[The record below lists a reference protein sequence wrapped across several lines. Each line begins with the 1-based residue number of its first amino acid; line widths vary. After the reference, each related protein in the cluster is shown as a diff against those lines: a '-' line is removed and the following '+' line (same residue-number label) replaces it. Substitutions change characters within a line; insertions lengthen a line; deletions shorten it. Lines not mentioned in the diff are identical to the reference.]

1 MKELTEFLFR
11 MPTTGKYE
19 WNNEA
24 NTIVFK
30 KYAVTEKSAKVR
42 TTLQGERK
50 KYQTSVKRQGRITV
64 SDVKPVALQRLK
76 KSGMSLR
83 FSSRFT
89 QLYKSNEL
97 DQLILAFAQYFDTYF
112 KILEFTERFA
122 ESQMLP
128 NSVQI
133 LEQEEY
139 KRWIQ
144 KCLTDLAQ
152 VYAHFLMQ
160 QGRKY
165 LEVNHVTDRS
175 VNPEHQARQDRC
187 LFDTIY
193 WFLVFAIW
201 VMFNRKR
208 FKIICAQIGWF
219 TRSEMFNSIGRL
231 GSVQCGRDSSHG
243 DSVASSYRK
252 NLHRTNM
259 VNQRS
264 PACRLLLPKP
274 SESAAYLFHGE
285 KMGSPDRFHKTVSRS
300 NIEEAPSNR
309 DGFREPDFSKVKF
322 GILGDELSL
331 YDEQLIPN
339 SVDRNQLA
347 NIEEQ
352 TIQDAVT

>member
-1 MKELTEFLFR
+1 MNVFANLFLFQCTMKELTEFSFR

-19 WNNEA
+19 WNDEA

-30 KYAVTEKSAKVR
+30 KYAVTEKSAKIRATV
-42 TTLQGERK
+42 QG
-50 KYQTSVKRQGRITV
+50 
-64 SDVKPVALQRLK
+64 
-76 KSGMSLR
+76 
-83 FSSRFT
+83 
-89 QLYKSNEL
+89 SNEL
-97 DQLILAFAQYFDTYF
+97 DQLILAFAQYFDTHF
-112 KILEFTERFA
+112 KILDFTERFA
-122 ESQMLP
+122 ESRMLP

-139 KRWIQ
+139 KGWIQ
-144 KCLTDLAQ
+144 KCLGDLAQ

-160 QGRKY
+160 ERRKY

-201 VMFNRKR
+201 VMFSRKR
-208 FKIICAQIGWF
+208 FKIICAEIGWF

-243 DSVASSYRK
+243 DSLTSSYRK

-264 PACRLLLPKP
+264 PACKLLLPKP
-274 SESAAYLFHGE
+274 SESAAYLFHSE
-285 KMGSPDRFHKTVSRS
+285 KITSPEWSHKTAFRS
-300 NIEEAPSNR
+300 NVEKISANR
-309 DGFREPDFSKVKF
+309 DGFRELDFNKVNVKF
-322 GILGDELSL
+322 GILGDELSS
-331 YDEQLIPN
+331 YDEQLIAN
-339 SVDRNQLA
+339 SVDRNQLV

-352 TIQDAVT
+352 TGIQDAVT

>member
-1 MKELTEFLFR
+1 MKDLTEFLFR
-11 MPTTGKYE
+11 VPTTGKYE
-19 WNNEA
+19 WNDEA

-30 KYAVTEKSAKVR
+30 KYAVTEKSAKIRATV
-42 TTLQGERK
+42 QGERK
-50 KYQTSVKRQGRITV
+50 KYQTSVKRQSRITV
-64 SDVKPVALQRLK
+64 SDVKHIR
-76 KSGMSLR
+76 
-83 FSSRFT
+83 
-89 QLYKSNEL
+89 SNEL
-97 DQLILAFAQYFDTYF
+97 DQLILAFAQYFDTHF
-112 KILEFTERFA
+112 KILDFTERFA

-133 LEQEEY
+133 LEQEKY
-139 KRWIQ
+139 KWWIQ
-144 KCLTDLAQ
+144 KCLGDLAQ

-160 QGRKY
+160 ERRKY
-165 LEVNHVTDRS
+165 VEVNHVTDRS

-201 VMFNRKR
+201 VIFSRKR
-208 FKIICAQIGWF
+208 FKIICAEIGWF

-231 GSVQCGRDSSHG
+231 GSVQCGRNSSHG
-243 DSVASSYRK
+243 DSLTSSYKK

-274 SESAAYLFHGE
+274 SESAAYLFHNE
-285 KMGSPDRFHKTVSRS
+285 KMESPDWSHKTVSRS
-300 NIEEAPSNR
+300 NVEKVSANR
-309 DGFREPDFSKVKF
+309 DGFREPDFSKVNIKF
-322 GILGDELSL
+322 GILGDEWSS
-331 YDEQLIPN
+331 YDEQLIAN

-352 TIQDAVT
+352 T